1 MIQDPDLLET
11 LFLRSFER
19 FLVAEADNILIGT
32 SERNLCARLAFLLED
47 EASAAGLV
55 EYYADVEYNRKQRG
69 LVKTI
74 LDDHAKVI
82 PITSDLIFHSR
93 GAFIVGDN
101 LITVEMKRSEHRE
114 EEKQKDRDRLRAMT
128 KPSFDD
134 IWSGDGKTHP
144 EHVCGY
150 VLGYFLELDAA
161 ERRFLIEEYRCGEF
175 FGERKMPF

>member
-1 MIQDPDLLET
+1 MNQDPDLLES
-11 LFLRSFER
+11 LFLKSFER

-47 EASAAGLV
+47 EARAAGLV

-74 LDDHAKVI
+74 LDDQARVI

-93 GAFIVGDN
+93 GAFIAEDN
-101 LITVEMKRSEHRE
+101 LITVEMKRREHKE
-114 EEKQKDRDRLRAMT
+114 DEKQKDRDRLRAMT

-134 IWSGDGKTHP
+134 IWSADGKTQP

-150 VLGYFLELDAA
+150 VLGYFLELDAD
-161 ERRFLIEEYRCGEF
+161 ERRFLVEEYRNGEF
-175 FGERKMPF
+175 NRRRRKSF